1 MAFTHNEEVISE
13 LFQAAFA
20 RSVSSTSALNAWA
33 SRYETKLN
41 SGLSDDNAEVAI
53 LREMLSS
60 TESSAIY
67 GDKNDEEM
75 VSFIFSNS
83 LGRAPSDDGLA
94 AWTARAAGLSLDELQ
109 YEILS
114 SARNNLDNDFLT
126 TRIRDADDLLNNHND
141 SGNDDNGNDNHNDS
155 GNDDNGNDNHNDS
168 GNDDNGNDNHNDSG
182 NDSDPNHYIY
192 NTPYEEISIVGSH
205 ETPIDTSF
213 DII

>member
-20 RSVSSTSALNAWA
+20 RPVSSTSALNAWA

-41 SGLSDDNAEVAI
+41 SGLSSDDAEVNI
-53 LREMLSS
+53 LHEMLSS

-94 AWTARAAGLSLDELQ
+94 AWTARATGLSLDELQ
-109 YEILS
+109 HEILS

-141 SGNDDNGNDNHNDS
+141 SGNNNNGNDNNGNDNNGNDNNGNHNDS
-155 GNDDNGNDNHNDS
+155 GNDNNANN
-168 GNDDNGNDNHNDSG
+168 NHNDSG
-182 NDSDPNHYIY
+182 NDSDPSHYIY

-213 DII
+213 DMI